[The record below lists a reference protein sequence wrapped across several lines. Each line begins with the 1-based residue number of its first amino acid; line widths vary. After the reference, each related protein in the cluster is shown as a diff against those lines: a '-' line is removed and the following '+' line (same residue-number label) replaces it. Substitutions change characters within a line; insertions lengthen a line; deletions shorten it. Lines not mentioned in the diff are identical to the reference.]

1 MSTAT
6 LWLQMS
12 AGRCPTECEWVVG
25 RLVPVLTQEL
35 AARGLAVEEIDR
47 TPGTNAGDA
56 RSVLL
61 RVSGPEVTAKVADW
75 LGTVQ
80 WIGTSPYRPHHKR
93 KNWFVSVAAFVE
105 PNTPTWNERE
115 LNIET
120 LRASG
125 PGGQHVN
132 RTESAVRFTHLPTGI
147 VVSCQN
153 ERSQIKN
160 RATALK
166 VLKARLYEIER
177 RKFEEKVAAAS
188 GEKSDVAWGSQIR
201 SYVLQPYQMVKDHR
215 TGCETS
221 QAQKVLDGDLDDFIR
236 TQLLA
241 KSLKPEA

>member
-1 MSTAT
+1 MSEPT

-12 AGRCPTECEWVVG
+12 AGRCPSECEWVVG

-132 RTESAVRFTHLPTGI
+132 RTESAVRVTHRPTGLS
-147 VVSCQN
+147 VLAQE
-153 ERSQIKN
+153 ERSQHLN
-160 RATALK
+160 RRLAL
-166 VLKARLYEIER
+166 ARLAARLAER
-177 RKFEEKVAAAS
+177 AER
-188 GEKSDVAWGSQIR
+188 Q
-201 SYVLQPYQMVKDHR
+201 
-215 TGCETS
+215 S
-221 QAQKVLDGDLDDFIR
+221 QAAEDQR
-236 TQLLA
+236 WRQHTQLERGNAVRVYRGLDW
-241 KSLKPEA
+241 KRERSTWNV

>member
-1 MSTAT
+1 MSEPT
-6 LWLQMS
+6 LWLQIS
-12 AGRCPTECEWVVG
+12 AGRCPSECEWVVG

-35 AARGLAVEEIDR
+35 TARGLAVEEIDR

-132 RTESAVRFTHLPTGI
+132 RTESAVRVTHRPTGLS
-147 VVSCQN
+147 VLAQE
-153 ERSQIKN
+153 ERSQHLN
-160 RATALK
+160 RRLAL
-166 VLKARLYEIER
+166 ARLAARLAER
-177 RKFEEKVAAAS
+177 AER
-188 GEKSDVAWGSQIR
+188 Q
-201 SYVLQPYQMVKDHR
+201 
-215 TGCETS
+215 S
-221 QAQKVLDGDLDDFIR
+221 QAAEDQR
-236 TQLLA
+236 WRQHTQLERGNAVRVYRGLDW
-241 KSLKPEA
+241 KRERSTWNV